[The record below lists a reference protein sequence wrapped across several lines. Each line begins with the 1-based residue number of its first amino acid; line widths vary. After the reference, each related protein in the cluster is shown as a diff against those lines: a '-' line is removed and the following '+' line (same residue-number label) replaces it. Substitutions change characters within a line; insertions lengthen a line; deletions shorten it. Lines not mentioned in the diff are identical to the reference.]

1 MASNNKDDESA
12 NLFRRISQSLDQLIW
27 LACDEVASSCV
38 YEHVL
43 YHSSYYIVSRRGME
57 WNGLKISLH
66 FYYPQLFSR
75 FIISD
80 WVRWWL
86 AIGWIDGELKAFS
99 ANRGTQKITKG
110 DTDPQ
115 EIKITLFECQFIIRQ
130 LITVGGVN
138 Y

>member
-66 FYYPQLFSR
+66 FIIPNYSLDLLLLIGCDDDWRLVGLMASWKLFR
-75 FIISD
+75 QT
-80 WVRWWL
+80 
-86 AIGWIDGELKAFS
+86 GEHKRSQKVIQILK
-99 ANRGTQKITKG
+99 RLK
-110 DTDPQ
+110 
-115 EIKITLFECQFIIRQ
+115 
-130 LITVGGVN
+130 
-138 Y
+138 